1 MPVTLADR
9 HAQMLK
15 HARVLQSQ
23 IDTIRQETT
32 QQIDTITQQS
42 AQQIALIQAELDK
55 TTVRLELLDELL
67 QDDFNKNIEEAEAAY
82 LRQPGDTGQLPKPLY
97 VKISQK

>member
-1 MPVTLADR
+1 MPVSLADR

-23 IDTIRQETT
+23 IDTITQEAT

-42 AQQIALIQAELDK
+42 AQEIALIQAELDK

-82 LRQPGDTGQLPKPLY
+82 LRQPGDTGQLSKPLFA
-97 VKISQK
+97 KISPR

>member
-15 HARVLQSQ
+15 HARVLQSE
-23 IDTIRQETT
+23 IDTIKQEA
-32 QQIDTITQQS
+32 
-42 AQQIALIQAELDK
+42 AQRIALIQAELDK

-67 QDDFNKNIEEAEAAY
+67 QDDFNKNIEEVEAAY
-82 LRQPGDTGQLPKPLY
+82 LRQPGDT
-97 VKISQK
+97 VKVLGKVSLRSVASADLLV